1 MQPINRLTD
10 TSSTSI
16 SLWDRL
22 TLACG
27 IGFTVCLFGAQSL
40 APEPPA
46 LTAPA
51 AEVSAFL
58 GAHRDVI
65 LAQDYLRGI
74 TAFLMLLFVGGGV
87 VGAIRRAQGGASA
100 SARLALGGAV
110 IFSLIMFL
118 SNVVGGAGAILAA
131 QGADPEIARALNTL
145 GETMRHFNAFSGAL
159 MIGAASVGLL
169 GARAVNRAVGI
180 FGLVVALVF
189 VVGAVGFPTTQLEVI
204 NYAAF
209 PFVPIWPV
217 VVSIALLVRS
227 RSPRGVAQ
235 AQAVAA

>member
-1 MQPINRLTD
+1 MQSSKSIAD
-10 TSSTSI
+10 SSSTSI

-40 APEPPA
+40 APEPPP

-58 GAHRDVI
+58 GAHRDAI
-65 LAQDYLRGI
+65 LAQDYLRGVA
-74 TAFLMLLFVGGGV
+74 AFLILLFVGGGV

-100 SARLALGGAV
+100 ATRLALGGAV
-110 IFSLIMFL
+110 IFSLLMFL
-118 SNVVGGAGAILAA
+118 SNIVGGAGAILAA

-145 GETMRHFNAFSGAL
+145 GETMRHFNAFGAAL
-159 MIGAASVGLL
+159 MVGAASVGLL

-180 FGLVVALVF
+180 FGLVAALVF
-189 VVGAVGFPTTQLEVI
+189 MVGGVGFPTTSLEAI

-209 PFVPIWPV
+209 PFVPLWPL

-227 RSPRGVAQ
+227 RVPRRAVQ
-235 AQAVAA
+235 AQAVTA